1 MFMLGM
7 LVALLTLIAIGIPIS
22 IGLAGISIYLMMHYN
37 YAFSPLIQQGVNG
50 LDSFPLLA
58 IPLFIM
64 VGEVMSHGGIARR
77 LVRFAS
83 SLVGFMAGGLGQIAV
98 LTSMF
103 FGGISGSAVADASAI
118 GGMLIR
124 PMKEKG
130 YSAASATAIVVAASV
145 VGIIVPP
152 SIPMILFGVVTNTSI
167 SDLFLAGIVPGIL
180 VTAGLMLTTYLT
192 SRSSGSAQSFS
203 VREVID
209 SFFAALP
216 ALILPLIIVG
226 GILGG
231 VFTPTESS
239 AIALIYAIVISIF
252 FYRTLT
258 LKTLFQLFVN
268 TGQLTGVVLL
278 LLTFANVLA
287 WLLTANMVPQHI
299 VAGLTALTDKRFVM
313 LMILIVV
320 LLLVGFF
327 MDLTPAMVILAPLM
341 TPVVTKLGIDPVY
354 FGVLMSFALGIG
366 LITPPVG
373 TVLYVGCG
381 VGDVPME
388 KLSAALL
395 PYYAVLIALLF
406 LFIAFPSIVLWYQ

>member
-7 LVALLTLIAIGIPIS
+7 LVALLVLIAIGIPIS
-22 IGLAGISIYLMMHYN
+22 IGLAGISIYLMVHYD
-37 YAFSPLIQQGVNG
+37 YSFSPIIQQGVNG

-83 SLVGFMAGGLGQIAV
+83 SLVGFLAGGLGQIAV

-130 YSAASATAIVVAASV
+130 YSGAAATAIVVAASV

-180 VTAGLMLTTYLT
+180 ITAGLMIATYLT
-192 SRSSGSAQSFS
+192 SRSSGAAQAFSA
-203 VREVID
+203 REVID

-216 ALILPLIIVG
+216 ALVLPLIIVG

-239 AIALIYAIVISIF
+239 AIALIYAILISLF
-252 FYRTLT
+252 LYRTLT
-258 LKTLFQLFVN
+258 LRKLFRLFVN

-299 VAGLTALTDKRFVM
+299 VAGLTALTDQRFVM
-313 LMILIVV
+313 LLILIAV
-320 LLLVGFF
+320 LLLVGLF

-381 VGDVPME
+381 VGGVPME

-395 PYYAVLIALLF
+395 PYYAVLIVLLF
-406 LFIAFPSIVLWYQ
+406 VFILFPGIVLWYQ

>member
-7 LVALLTLIAIGIPIS
+7 LAALLVLIAIGIPIS
-22 IGLAGISIYLMMHYN
+22 IGLAGISIYLMMHYH

-130 YSAASATAIVVAASV
+130 YSAAAATAIVVGASV

-167 SDLFLAGIVPGIL
+167 SNLFLAGIVPGIL
-180 VTAGLMLTTYLT
+180 VTIGLMITTYAT
-192 SRSSGSAQSFS
+192 SRSSGAAQSFS

-216 ALILPLIIVG
+216 ALMLPLIIVG

-239 AIALIYAIVISIF
+239 AIALIYAIVVSLF

-258 LKTLFQLFVN
+258 LKKLFQLFVN

-299 VAGLTALTDKRFVM
+299 VAALTALTDQRFVM

-395 PYYAVLIALLF
+395 PYYAVLLALLF
-406 LFIAFPSIVLWYQ
+406 LFILFPGIVLWYQ

>member
-1 MFMLGM
+1 MLMLGM
-7 LVALLTLIAIGIPIS
+7 LFGLLVMLAIGIPVAF
-22 IGLAGISIYLMMHYN
+22 GLAGVSIFLMFHYG
-37 YAFSPLIQQGVNG
+37 YALSPIIQQSVNG

-58 IPLFIM
+58 IPLFIL
-64 VGEVMSHGGIARR
+64 VGEVMSHGGITHR

-118 GGMLIR
+118 GGMLIK
-124 PMKEKG
+124 PMKDHH
-130 YSAASATAIVVAASV
+130 YSGPAATSIVVASAV

-167 SDLFLAGIVPGIL
+167 SKLFLAGIVPGLLI
-180 VTAGLMLTTYLT
+180 TIALMTTTYLRF
-192 SRSSGSAQSFS
+192 RSTGRAQAFS

-209 SFFAALP
+209 SFFGALP
-216 ALILPLIIVG
+216 ALLLPLIIVG

-239 AIALIYAIVISIF
+239 AIALLYAIIISMF

-258 LKTLFQLFVN
+258 PLQFFKLCMN
-268 TGQLTGVVLL
+268 TGELTGMVLL
-278 LLTFANVLA
+278 LLAFANVLA
-287 WLLTANMVPQHI
+287 WLLTANMVPQEV
-299 VAGLTALTDKRFVM
+299 VAGLTSLTSQRVPM
-313 LMILIVV
+313 LAIITVV

-327 MDLTPAMVILAPLM
+327 MDLTPATVILAPLM
-341 TPVVTKLGIDPVY
+341 TPVVTKLGISPVY
-354 FGVLMSFALGIG
+354 FGVLMSFTLGIG

-381 VGDVPME
+381 VGEVSME
-388 KLSAALL
+388 KLSRSLL
-395 PYYAVLIALLF
+395 PYYCVLLCLLA
-406 LFIAFPSIVLWYQ
+406 LFIVFPKLVLWYQ

>member
-7 LVALLTLIAIGIPIS
+7 LAALLALIAIGIPIS
-22 IGLAGISIYLMMHYN
+22 IGLASISIYLMMHYN
-37 YAFSPLIQQGVNG
+37 YAFSPIIQQGVNG

-103 FGGISGSAVADASAI
+103 FGGISGSAVADASAV

-130 YSAASATAIVVAASV
+130 YSGASATAIVVAASV

-167 SDLFLAGIVPGIL
+167 SDLFLAGIVPGLL
-180 VTAGLMLTTYLT
+180 VTVGLMLVTYMT
-192 SRSSGSAQSFS
+192 SRASGKAQSFS
-203 VREVID
+203 AREVID
-209 SFFAALP
+209 SFLAALP
-216 ALILPLIIVG
+216 ALMLPLIIVG

-239 AIALIYAIVISIF
+239 AIALIYAIVVSLF

-258 LKTLFQLFVN
+258 LKTLFKLFMN

-287 WLLTANMVPQHI
+287 WLLTANLVPQHI
-299 VAGLTALTDKRFVM
+299 VAGLTAITNQRFVM
-313 LMILIVV
+313 LLILVSV

-341 TPVVTKLGIDPVY
+341 TPVAVKLGIDPVY

-395 PYYAVLIALLF
+395 PYYAVLLALLF
-406 LFIAFPSIVLWYQ
+406 LFILFPGVVLWYQ

>member
-1 MFMLGM
+1 MLMLGI
-7 LVALLTLIAIGIPIS
+7 LFGLLALLAIGIPVA
-22 IGLAGISIYLMMHYN
+22 IGLASVSIYLMFHYH
-37 YAFSPLIQQGVNG
+37 YALSPIIQQSVNG

-58 IPLFIM
+58 IPLFIL
-64 VGEVMSHGGIARR
+64 VGEVMSHGGIANR

-83 SLVGFMAGGLGQIAV
+83 ALVGFMAGGLGQIAV

-118 GGMLIR
+118 GGMLIK
-124 PMKEKG
+124 PMKDHS
-130 YSAASATAIVVAASV
+130 YSGAAATAIVVAASV

-167 SDLFLAGIVPGIL
+167 SKLFLAGIVPGLLIT
-180 VTAGLMLTTYLT
+180 VGLMVTTYLT
-192 SRSSGSAQSFS
+192 SRKSGRAQAFS
-203 VREVID
+203 VREVVD
-209 SFFAALP
+209 SFFGALP
-216 ALILPLIIVG
+216 ALMLPLIIVG

-239 AIALIYAIVISIF
+239 AIALLYAIVISMF
-252 FYRTLT
+252 FYRSLT
-258 LKTLFQLFVN
+258 PLKFFKLCMQ
-268 TGQLTGVVLL
+268 TGELTGMVLL
-278 LLTFANVLA
+278 LLAFANVLA
-287 WLLTANMVPQHI
+287 WLLTANMVPQEI
-299 VAGLTALTDKRFVM
+299 VNALTSLTDQRLPM
-313 LMILIVV
+313 LAIIMVV

-381 VGDVPME
+381 VGGVSME
-388 KLSAALL
+388 KLSRSLL
-395 PYYAVLIALLF
+395 PYYGVLFALLF
-406 LFIAFPSIVLWYQ
+406 LFILFPGLVLWYQ